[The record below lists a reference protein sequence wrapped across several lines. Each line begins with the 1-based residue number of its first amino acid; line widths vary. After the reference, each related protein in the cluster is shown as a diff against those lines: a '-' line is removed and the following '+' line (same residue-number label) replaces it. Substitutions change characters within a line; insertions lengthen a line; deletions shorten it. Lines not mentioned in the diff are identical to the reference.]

1 MFDRRPM
8 SQRSF
13 SHHSRHGT
21 VFSSDRCDFKN
32 GVKVVKPS
40 RITEMQLCQDFAEFG
55 AFHAMQIHSELT
67 EGFQGYDTIRYT
79 FVNNGGEKDEERVV
93 SKAPERQEQQCADS
107 ELIEEVINLLDN
119 TSKTIRDFPDVDSF
133 IEFCD
138 EHGLLFGDD
147 NCDGYTELSLMT
159 VFTQLLVLIMTYD
172 QVIDHYRTLLEA
184 NPGKALHIGNENY
197 AFIDPEGNLLG
208 ICDPKDGVD
217 LAEAFD
223 LDRSAYNSC
232 LGGWDGETCVDTRAH
247 IKTPSF
253 VDVFYK

>member
-1 MFDRRPM
+1 M
-8 SQRSF
+8 
-13 SHHSRHGT
+13 
-21 VFSSDRCDFKN
+21 
-32 GVKVVKPS
+32 VKAAGEPN
-40 RITEMQLCQDFAEFG
+40 EHQGMDN
-55 AFHAMQIHSELT
+55 EL
-67 EGFQGYDTIRYT
+67 
-79 FVNNGGEKDEERVV
+79 V
-93 SKAPERQEQQCADS
+93 
-107 ELIEEVINLLDN
+107 EEVINLLN
-119 TSKTIRDFPDVDSF
+119 NASKTIRDFPDVDSF

-147 NCDGYTELSLMT
+147 NGDGYTELSLMT

-172 QVIDHYRTLLEA
+172 QVLDHYRALLEA
-184 NPGKALHIGNENY
+184 NPGKALHIGHDNY

-208 ICDPKDGVD
+208 ICDPKGGVN
-217 LAEAFD
+217 LEEAFD

>member
-1 MFDRRPM
+1 MFDKRPM

-13 SHHSRHGT
+13 SHHCRNGT

-79 FVNNGGEKDEERVV
+79 FVNKGGEKGDEGRVER
-93 SKAPERQEQQCADS
+93 APERQEQQCLDS
-107 ELIEEVINLLDN
+107 RLVEGVLYLLNN

-138 EHGLLFGDD
+138 GHGLLFSDD
-147 NCDGYTELSLMT
+147 NSDGYTELSLMT
-159 VFTQLLVLIMTYD
+159 VFNQLLVLIMTYD
-172 QVIDHYRTLLEA
+172 QVLEHYRALLEA
-184 NPGKALHIGNENY
+184 NPGKALHIGNDNY

-217 LAEAFD
+217 MDEAFE
-223 LDRSAYNSC
+223 LDSSAYNSS
-232 LGGWDGETCVDTRAH
+232 LGGWNEDTYLETRAH

-253 VDVFYK
+253 IDVAIK